1 MTNKTPLLMKIFLLL
16 FFCCL
21 LTLTGSYAQTW
32 KKELETSVESLN
44 RAIINQDKTTLEK
57 ITAEELSFGHSTG
70 QIENKSEFIQDVLS
84 GPVKLNAINIDNQ
97 NINLADDV
105 AIVRNNSSIKGV
117 KDGAPMDLKIGVLM
131 IWKKQGTQ
139 WQLLARQGFKLP

>member
-1 MTNKTPLLMKIFLLL
+1 MKISLLL
-16 FFCCL
+16 FFFCV
-21 LTLTGSYAQTW
+21 LTVTDTRGQAW
-32 KKELETSVESLN
+32 KKELESSIEMLYAAMIN
-44 RAIINQDKTTLEK
+44 PDRAKLEK
-57 ITAEELSFGHSTG
+57 ITAAELSFGHSTG

-84 GPVKLNAINIDNQ
+84 GPVKFNSISVDGQ
-97 NINLADDV
+97 NINLAGDV

-117 KDGAPMDLKIGVLM
+117 KEGAPLDLKIGVLM